1 MSVVRS
7 LRYVALALLGA
18 ALFWLWGERRP
29 LPAPVRQLPAP
40 LSPEPDVVAP
50 TEPLALPVAAE
61 RPRDMGLWALLF
73 IVLLTLYYGRV
84 LINFDPTMI
93 LSGRE
98 VEWTLEADVVAWKS
112 LLTYRELPLWNPYW
126 YAGRPFLADPFF
138 HGLDPKMFV
147 PQALF
152 GPINGSKIGVLLS
165 FVTIGV
171 GGWLLGRAMR
181 LGAGAC
187 AWLGAM
193 LALSGQMVSY
203 YSGVSS
209 VGLGLSFSYVPWVIA
224 ASIALWRQQDARRT
238 ALFGL
243 AGALLFLGS
252 NFYFLAYTA
261 IAMGIVV
268 GLEFLWAY
276 MSDSGGRRLGKFLLH
291 VAIGGALAVAVAAV
305 VALPQV
311 EVSRYLFKPP
321 IDDLH
326 MAGQPLESLLIN
338 FFISDQGYY
347 AQHLFNMGG
356 IMIGRYSYL
365 GLLPFAFLFG
375 VPLAWQRGHRRAI
388 VWLVV
393 IGLVGLFYAAGNHT
407 PVWNFFRSLPGAAS
421 LRFPE
426 RTLGLAT
433 IAIVALAALGLQMW
447 WQRSTVL
454 TQQMALTADEE
465 ERALLLPVNP
475 LQIALVLLS
484 IGALVMAYRGNVKHV
499 TLAPRS
505 LSAQSA
511 VAAVKEHVG
520 DREFHLFVPTDFS
533 LLATSSQEV
542 GQVNPT
548 LVWQLD
554 RKPPLLNWVTTS
566 FHGAEYALVGGAAL
580 PPEMGPSE
588 IIADYPEY
596 DLHRLTNAMPYAF
609 TTSLATPPDRTLL
622 AAPEVTRAVEAHRLS
637 PRRIRVE
644 AEAGAGER
652 LVVAESMYPG
662 WTVTV
667 DGQPAELDPFN
678 DFLSV
683 PVAPGR
689 HTYEFYFNPLLPK
702 VALLI
707 TLLAL
712 PYALGVALTNNWLL
726 WPIRSTES

>member
-1 MSVVRS
+1 MSLAQS
-7 LRYVALALLGA
+7 IRYVALALLGA
-18 ALFWLWGERRP
+18 AIFWLWGERRP
-29 LPAPVRQLPAP
+29 LPVPARRLPAP
-40 LSPEPDVVAP
+40 APLPPEPVPAA
-50 TEPLALPVAAE
+50 PLALPVAAE
-61 RPRDMGLWALLF
+61 SRRDLGGWALLF
-73 IVLLTLYYGRV
+73 ILLLTLYYGRE
-84 LINFDPTMI
+84 LINFDPSMI

-126 YAGRPFLADPFF
+126 YTGRPFLADPFF
-138 HGLDPKMFV
+138 HGLDPKMFI

-152 GPINGSKIGVLLS
+152 GPLNGSKIGVLLS

-171 GGWLLGRAMR
+171 GGWLLGRVMR

-203 YSGVSS
+203 YSGVGS
-209 VGLGLSFSYVPWVIA
+209 VGLGLSFSYVPWVLA
-224 ASIALWRQQDARRT
+224 ASIALWQRQDARRT
-238 ALFGL
+238 ALFAL

-268 GLEFLWAY
+268 AAEFLWAY
-276 MSDSGGRRLGKFLLH
+276 MSDSGGRRLGRFLLH

-326 MAGQPLESLLIN
+326 MSGQPLESLLIN

-356 IMIGRYSYL
+356 LMIGRYSYL
-365 GLLPFAFLFG
+365 GLLPFVFLFG
-375 VPLAWQRGHRRAI
+375 APLAWQRGHRRAI
-388 VWLVV
+388 VWLTV

-407 PVWNFFRSLPGAAS
+407 PIWSFFRSLPGAAS

-426 RTLGLAT
+426 RTLGLVT
-433 IAIVALAALGLQMW
+433 ISVIALAALGLQMW
-447 WQRSTVL
+447 WQRSAAL

-465 ERALLLPVNP
+465 ESSLLLPVNP
-475 LQIALVLLS
+475 LQITLVLLA
-484 IGALVMAYRGNVKHV
+484 IGAIVMAYRGNIKHL
-499 TLAPRS
+499 TLSQRNLTAE
-505 LSAQSA
+505 SA

-520 DREFHLFVPTDFS
+520 EREFHLFVPTDSS
-533 LLATSSQEV
+533 LLATSLQEV

-554 RKPPLLNWVTTS
+554 RKEPLLNWVTVS
-566 FHGAEYALVGGAAL
+566 FHAAEYALVGGATL

-588 IIADYPEY
+588 VVADYPEY

-609 TTSLATPPDRTLL
+609 TTALATPPDRTLL
-622 AAPEVTRAVEAHRLS
+622 AAPEVTRAVEAQRLS

-644 AEAGAGER
+644 AEAGVGER

-667 DGQPAELDPFN
+667 DGEPAELEPFN
-678 DFLSV
+678 GFLSL
-683 PVAPGR
+683 PVASGR
-689 HTYEFYFNPLLPK
+689 HRYEFYFNPLLPK
-702 VALLI
+702 IALLI
-707 TLLAL
+707 SLLAL

-726 WPIRSTES
+726 WPLRPAES